1 MRRQKREEREKR
13 EERREEREEKRR
25 RRERSASFDRMR
37 RFIGEVV
44 STRMQKTA
52 VVLVER
58 FRKNARL
65 DKWVK
70 YRKKFKVSK
79 PIPFSFRVLVEAKPK
94 RKKNQ

>member
-1 MRRQKREEREKR
+1 
-13 EERREEREEKRR
+13 
-25 RRERSASFDRMR
+25 MR

-79 PIPFSFRVLVEAKPK
+79 LSHFLCLFLEAKPE
-94 RKKNQ
+94 RKKNPVKLISRAHTHTLSLTLSF